1 MVPGRWQSP
10 EQPDGMPLRNRRVT
24 VNLTADVHAQLYRLA
39 GEEARSVSNLC
50 QMIIE
55 ASLQRRNL

>member
-1 MVPGRWQSP
+1 
-10 EQPDGMPLRNRRVT
+10 MPLRNRRVT
-24 VNLTADVHAQLYRLA
+24 VNLTADVHAQLCRLA

-55 ASLQRRNL
+55 ASLQRRDL